1 MARLLEDAAR
11 IKGLSEEDS
20 KMIGGTNALYDISN
34 YSDIVEAIHVIQ
46 TEMEISGISIEEY
59 NELVASGAMTQEEAF
74 ELLGTTAKEAS
85 MTIEGSV
92 SSAKAAWENL
102 VVGIADS
109 NSELDKLINIFIKSV
124 GTAAKNIIPVVVRIA
139 ENIVKV
145 VQENGPE
152 FVKSAWGVVQNLV
165 DGIVEKTPEL
175 VPAATGAV
183 TEFIETITSPES
195 LSEIFDM
202 GLDLLMSLADGI
214 IDSIPVIIDSAPVV
228 VQNLVDA
235 TIRNAPKLLR
245 SGLELVLKLA
255 EGVLSNLP
263 KLVDSGLDIVS
274 AIIEG
279 IVKLGGEL
287 VMTGKDIVD
296 EVKAGFW
303 QKVNDAR
310 TWGRD
315 LIDNFIGGIK
325 EKWTSLKRTVS
336 NVAQTV
342 KDYIGFSEPKEGPLS
357 NFHTYAPDM
366 MELFAQGIRDNE
378 GMLRNQIS
386 KSFDFSIAPISVD
399 TFSGSNYN
407 RSTTKIS
414 RNGAVDG
421 AGNSPMTIIVQSVL
435 DGKIIGE
442 TAYQYSKN
450 KQRAYG
456 V

>member
-1 MARLLEDAAR
+1 MARLIEDAA
-11 IKGLSEEDS
+11 KLSDTVDAQDMS
-20 KMIGGTNALYDISN
+20 FAN
-34 YSDIVEAIHVIQ
+34 IVKAIHAVQ
-46 TEMEISGISIEEY
+46 VEMGISGISIQEY
-59 NELVASGAMTQEEAF
+59 NELVESGAMTQEEAY
-74 ELLGTTAKEAS
+74 ELLGTTAKEALY
-85 MTIEGSV
+85 TISGSL
-92 SSAKAAWENL
+92 AATRAAWENL
-102 VVGIADS
+102 VVGIGDGS
-109 NSELDKLINIFIKSV
+109 SDIDLLLNNFVDSV
-124 GTAAKNIIPVVVRIA
+124 GIAAKNVIPVAKTIA
-139 ENIVKV
+139 VNIIKIIKD
-145 VQENGPE
+145 NAPE
-152 FVKSAWGVVQNLV
+152 FVKTAWGVVQNLV
-165 DGIVEKTPEL
+165 DGIVEKTPKL

-214 IDSIPVIIDSAPVV
+214 IDSIPVIIESAPVV

-245 SGLELVLKLA
+245 SGLELILKLV
-255 EGVLSNLP
+255 EGILSNLP

-279 IVKLGGEL
+279 AVKLFGDL
-287 VMTGKDIVD
+287 VILGKDIVD
-296 EVKAGFW
+296 EVKDGFW
-303 QKVNDAR
+303 EKVENAK
-310 TWGRD
+310 TWGKD
-315 LIDNFIGGIK
+315 LIDNFIDGIK
-325 EKWTSLKRTVS
+325 EKKSSLESTVS
-336 NVAQTV
+336 SVAQTI
-342 KDYIGFSEPKEGPLS
+342 KDYLGFSEPKEGPLS

-407 RSTTKIS
+407 RSTAKSS

-435 DGKIIGE
+435 DGKVIGE